1 MIEAFA
7 RLLRKFRRDKSGNIA
22 ITFGLAALPI
32 MLAVG
37 AAVDY
42 TVANRTKAALDGY
55 ADAAAISAVNQ
66 AAMALTN
73 NQAKTFATNQFNAQA
88 AMLKKGSV
96 SKVTVKVTTTGNTRT
111 AVLTYTASVPTAF
124 MGMVNV
130 NTIPVAGSSTAS
142 SAAPT
147 YIDFYLLL
155 DNTPSMGVGATPADV
170 TKMVNNTPA
179 RWSTTRRTNAPS
191 PAISSMSRQTIITV
205 WQNHSASL
213 RASTSCAAPPSSS
226 WIPRL
231 RARSCPANFAW
242 GSTASAL
249 PRLQPA

>member
-1 MIEAFA
+1 MIQAFA
-7 RLLRKFRRDKSGNIA
+7 RLSRKFRGDKSGNIA

-73 NQAKTFATNQFNAQA
+73 SQAKTFATNQFNAQA

-111 AVLTYTASVPTAF
+111 ATLTYTASVPTAF

-130 NTIPVAGSSTAS
+130 NTIPVGGSSTAS

-170 TKMVNNTPA
+170 TKMVNNTPDQCA
-179 RWSTTRRTNAPS
+179 FACHQMDVSPNDYYGLAKSLGVTTRIDVVRSATQQLMDTAT
-191 PAISSMSRQTIITV
+191 SSQVVAGQFRM
-205 WQNHSASL
+205 
-213 RASTSCAAPPSSS
+213 ASTP
-226 WIPRL
+226 
-231 RARSCPANFAW
+231 
-242 GSTASAL
+242 SAL
-249 PRLQPA
+249 PRKQPA